1 MRRLATTFLGG
12 MDTHGCL
19 LGALHLRFSFFSRA
33 RQPVRLPPHHS
44 QRGKRGQYATQ
55 TEALGLPL
63 LEISTTL
70 PLTSKVRCGF
80 PPCSCQVRVSESQ
93 LHKRRLARAAPRAIA
108 RDGRPTFCPRSA
120 TVFPDRLSHSRPALS
135 RCRAQRCASARRTPQ
150 S

>member
-12 MDTHGCL
+12 IDTHGCL
-19 LGALHLRFSFFSRA
+19 LGALHLCFSFFSSPSA
-33 RQPVRLPPHHS
+33 RQTTTHHP

-70 PLTSKVRCGF
+70 PLTSKARCGF

-93 LHKRRLARAAPRAIA
+93 LQSVVSHVQHRVQLHGMGDLRFVLDRLQHS
-108 RDGRPTFCPRSA
+108 PTGYHI
-120 TVFPDRLSHSRPALS
+120 PDRL
-135 RCRAQRCASARRTPQ
+135 
-150 S
+150 